1 MNKLFRIFAALAIVC
16 GFTACEEPAPA
27 PTPSDEHKVILT
39 ADHTTIFADGV
50 ETATFT
56 VTVDG
61 VERTAECSIINL
73 ADNSIVEPKSFS
85 TTEAGV
91 YRFAAIYGKNSS
103 EPLLITAKAIENQPE
118 EITSIELQADK
129 LTILADGNDTV
140 TFTVISGKLN
150 LTSKSTIVYAIND
163 EPISGNTFST
173 DEVGSYTFKARY
185 GELESPEITITA
197 TNNGQPEEKRLTL
210 YVSSNRIKADGSDT
224 TTFTV
229 TYGDEDVTTASSI
242 LDTDLDLALNGYT
255 FTTTTAAT
263 YNFQAKYDGKESN
276 VVSVVAYEPVAPGA
290 YNVGD
295 LYDEGGVKGVVF
307 AIEEMSGKTWCY
319 IMSMDQTALAW
330 STENTWCNCINQ
342 RGDWNTDDM
351 LRFGSDPS
359 KYPAAQWCQA
369 HGEGWFMPSETE
381 LKWMWRAVSGGKY
394 VFNEAEAAK
403 FNNKLDDPVEEDFY
417 WSSNETAEDL
427 ATTVAFM
434 DDSVVCLEP
443 LKYKAYCVRAV
454 YRFEVE

>member
-16 GFTACEEPAPA
+16 GFTACEEPAPT

-140 TFTVISGKLN
+140 TFAVISGKQD
-150 LTSKSTIVYAIND
+150 LTSKSTIVYAING
-163 EPISGNTFST
+163 EAISGNTFST

-197 TNNGQPEEKRLTL
+197 TDNGQPEEKRLTL
-210 YVSSNRIKADGSDT
+210 YASSNRIKADGSDT

-229 TYGDEDVTTASSI
+229 TYGEEDVTATCSIVDADNGTAI
-242 LDTDLDLALNGYT
+242 NGTT

-319 IMSMDQTALAW
+319 IMSMDQ
-330 STENTWCNCINQ
+330 
-342 RGDWNTDDM
+342 
-351 LRFGSDPS
+351 
-359 KYPAAQWCQA
+359 
-369 HGEGWFMPSETE
+369 
-381 LKWMWRAVSGGKY
+381 
-394 VFNEAEAAK
+394 
-403 FNNKLDDPVEEDFY
+403 
-417 WSSNETAEDL
+417 
-427 ATTVAFM
+427 
-434 DDSVVCLEP
+434 
-443 LKYKAYCVRAV
+443 
-454 YRFEVE
+454 